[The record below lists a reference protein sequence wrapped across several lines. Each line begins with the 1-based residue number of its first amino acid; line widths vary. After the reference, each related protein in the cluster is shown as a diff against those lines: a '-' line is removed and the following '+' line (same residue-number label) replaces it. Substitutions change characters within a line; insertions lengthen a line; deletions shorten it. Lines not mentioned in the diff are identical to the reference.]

1 MSAISIFSVLF
12 LILLIA
18 VPIAASLGLTS
29 VFTVLFSD
37 VHVGMDYIVRTMAT
51 ALDSYTLIAIP
62 MFIFAGNL
70 MAKGGISERLFN
82 IFIVLVGK
90 RTGGI
95 PTAAILTCL
104 FFGAIS
110 GSAPATVA
118 AVGAMAIP
126 TMINLGY
133 NKGFSTAMV
142 ATAGGL
148 GVIIPPSIPFI
159 VYGTSAGVS
168 VGDLFIAGILPGVLI
183 ALCLIGYSYYYCKT
197 KGEDKER
204 ILAVYNEITDKGIFK
219 VFINGFW
226 ALLTPVI
233 ILGGIYSGIVTPT
246 EASVVAVIYSYI
258 VSAFIYRTIN
268 RKNFVQITV
277 DSVKTTVPI
286 LFIVAAATVFGK
298 ILTLIQLPQTV
309 SNAMISL
316 TDNPVL
322 ILLIIVLIL
331 LIIGMFMET
340 LAAILILTPIFLPI
354 AIQMGIDPIHFG
366 IIMVVALAI
375 GFVTPPVG
383 MNLFVASSLTGLSIL
398 EIGRKSIPF
407 IVAFL
412 IALVLIMY
420 IPQISLIL
428 VGN

>member
-1 MSAISIFSVLF
+1 MNPLIIFITLFVL
-12 LILLIA
+12 LLIT
-18 VPIAASLGLTS
+18 VPIATSLGLTT
-29 VFTVLFSD
+29 VFTVFFSD
-37 VHVGMDYIVRTMAT
+37 LHVDIDYVFRGMVT
-51 ALDSYTLIAIP
+51 ALDSYTLLAIP
-62 MFIFAGNL
+62 MFIFAGNI

-126 TMINLGY
+126 TMLRLGY
-133 NKGFSTAMV
+133 DKAFSTAMI

-159 VYGTSAGVS
+159 VYGTSAGIS
-168 VGDLFIAGILPGVLI
+168 VGDLFIAGIIPGVLI
-183 ALCLIGYSYYYCKT
+183 ATCLIGYSYFYCKT

-204 ILAVYNEITDKGIFK
+204 ILKVYDEITEQG
-219 VFINGFW
+219 VFNVFLKGFW

-233 ILGGIYSGIVTPT
+233 ILGGIYSGIVTTT
-246 EASVVAVIYSYI
+246 EASVVAVIYSYF
-258 VSAFIYRTIN
+258 VSVIIYRTLN
-268 RKNFVQITV
+268 KDNFIQVTV
-277 DSVKTTVPI
+277 ESVRTTVPI
-286 LFIVAAATVFGK
+286 LFVVAVATVFGK
-298 ILTLIQLPQTV
+298 ILTLIHLPQTV
-309 SNAMISL
+309 SSALISMSE
-316 TDNPVL
+316 NPIIIIFII
-322 ILLIIVLIL
+322 ILLL
-331 LIIGMFMET
+331 LIVGMFMET

-354 AIQMGIDPIHFG
+354 VTELGYDPIHFG

-383 MNLFVASSLTGLSIL
+383 LNLFVASSLTGLSIL
-398 EIGRKSIPF
+398 EIGRKSVPF
-407 IVAFL
+407 IIAFL
-412 IALVLIMY
+412 IALILITL

-428 VGN
+428 LS

>member
-1 MSAISIFSVLF
+1 MSAISIFVVLF
-12 LILLIA
+12 LVLLIA
-18 VPIAASLGLTS
+18 VPIATSLGLTS
-29 VFTVLFSD
+29 VFTVMFTD
-37 VHVGMDYIVRTMAT
+37 VHVGMDFIVRSMAT

-118 AVGAMAIP
+118 AVGAMSIP
-126 TMINLGY
+126 IMIKLGY
-133 NKGFSTAMV
+133 DKGFSTAMV

-168 VGDLFIAGILPGVLI
+168 VGDLFIAGILPGILI
-183 ALCLIGYSYYYCKT
+183 AACLIGYSYFYCKT

-204 ILAVYNEITDKGIFK
+204 ILAVYDEITAKGIFK

-258 VSAFIYRTIN
+258 VSVFIYRTIN
-268 RKNFVQITV
+268 SKNFVQITV

-286 LFIVAAATVFGK
+286 LFVVAAATVFGK
-298 ILTLIQLPQTV
+298 VLTLIQLPQ
-309 SNAMISL
+309 SISTAL
-316 TDNPVL
+316 ISVTDNPVL
-322 ILLIIVLIL
+322 VLLIIVLIL
-331 LIIGMFMET
+331 LIVGMFMET
-340 LAAILILTPIFLPI
+340 LAAILILTPIFMPI
-354 AIQMGIDPIHFG
+354 VMQMGYDPVHFG
-366 IIMVVALAI
+366 IVMVVALAI

-398 EIGRKSIPF
+398 EIGRRAIPF
-407 IVAFL
+407 IIAFL
-412 IALVLIMY
+412 VALILIMY
-420 IPQISLIL
+420 IPEISLIL

>member
-1 MSAISIFSVLF
+1 MNVISIFVVLF
-12 LILLIA
+12 LFLLFA
-18 VPIAASLGLTS
+18 VPIATALGLTS
-29 VFTVLFSD
+29 VFTVMFTD
-37 VHVGMDYIVRTMAT
+37 VHVGMDYLVRSLAT
-51 ALDSYTLIAIP
+51 SIDSYTLIAIP

-82 IFIVLVGK
+82 IFIVFVGK

-95 PTAAILTCL
+95 PAAAILTCL

-118 AVGAMAIP
+118 AVGAMSIP
-126 TMINLGY
+126 TMIKLGY
-133 NKGFSTAMV
+133 DKVFSTAMV

-159 VYGTSAGVS
+159 IYGTSAGVS

-183 ALCLIGYSYYYCKT
+183 AVSLIGYSYYYCKT

-204 ILAVYNEITDKGIFK
+204 ILEVYNTITKDGIFK

-233 ILGGIYSGIVTPT
+233 VLGGIYAGVVTPT

-258 VSAFIYRTIN
+258 VSVFIYRTIN
-268 RKNFVQITV
+268 MGNFMQITV

-298 ILTLIQLPQTV
+298 ILTLIQLPQTI
-309 SNAMISL
+309 SNAMISV

-322 ILLIIVLIL
+322 VLLIIVLIL
-331 LIIGMFMET
+331 LIVGMFMET

-354 AIQMGIDPIHFG
+354 ATELGYDPIHFG

-412 IALVLIMY
+412 ISLALIMF
-420 IPQISLIL
+420 IPEISLIL
-428 VGN
+428 IGK